1 MAKASVHVTK
11 STTKT
16 HTTVKVGK
24 SRNKSGGNPNRCPVC
39 GKFTSKGGSKGM
51 NKEQREVRKRLK
63 GINTVKQFEEML
75 DSVLISEEERRI
87 LNLIYKEQKPFSIVA
102 DEIGI
107 SERTLTRKHAKL
119 LMKIG
124 SMF

>member
-1 MAKASVHVTK
+1 
-11 STTKT
+11 
-16 HTTVKVGK
+16 
-24 SRNKSGGNPNRCPVC
+24 
-39 GKFTSKGGSKGM
+39 M

-75 DSVLISEEERRI
+75 DSVLISEEERKI
-87 LNLIYKEQKPFSIVA
+87 LNLIYKEQKPFSVVA

-107 SERTLTRKHAKL
+107 SERTLTKKHAKL

>member
-1 MAKASVHVTK
+1 
-11 STTKT
+11 
-16 HTTVKVGK
+16 
-24 SRNKSGGNPNRCPVC
+24 
-39 GKFTSKGGSKGM
+39 M
-51 NKEQREVRKRLK
+51 NKDQREVRKRLK

-75 DSVLISEEERRI
+75 DSVLISEEERKI
-87 LNLIYKEQKPFSIVA
+87 LNLIYKEQKPFSVVA